1 MNRVITAGLLM
12 TLLVSSVALAADDV
26 TRLGLGIEPSPNPNV
41 PTEAPDSPADV
52 FIASSTNGGVF
63 TDLSPYYGSAFVAA
77 GAASTT
83 AIQDAADSPFVFP
96 VPFTA
101 AQYGTLCV
109 LSNENWWGPAG
120 NGAPQANVSL
130 TDEAAIAAYL
140 DTGGTMLFSGQDYL
154 YGRGNGGGFPATRL
168 GVASYIDD
176 INFNDDNIAW
186 GGVAGSPLD
195 GLFGTLNAVH
205 ETPPCWATQ
214 NLFYSDD
221 VTPSQL
227 GIIDYASFPSGAVGQ
242 AGSTYAAGNYRVV
255 FTTVDLACTTNQQG
269 EFYPAVA
276 AIYNYLVGG
285 ATPVEPSSWGAL
297 KNRYKD

>member
-1 MNRVITAGLLM
+1 M

-26 TRLGLGIEPSPNPNV
+26 TRRGLGIQPSPNPNV

-63 TDLSPYYGSAFVAA
+63 TDLGVYYGPAFVAA
-77 GAASTT
+77 GAASFT
-83 AIQDAADSPFVFP
+83 AIQDAADAPFVFP
-96 VPFTA
+96 GPFTA
-101 AQYGTLCV
+101 AQYGALCV
-109 LSNENWWGPAG
+109 LTNENWWGAAST
-120 NGAPQANVSL
+120 GAPQANVST
-130 TDEAAIAAYL
+130 TDEAAIGAYL

-154 YGRGNGGGFPATRL
+154 YGRGNGAGFPATRL
-168 GVASYIDD
+168 GVAGYIDD
-176 INFNDDNIAW
+176 INFDDNNIAW
-186 GGVAGSPLD
+186 GGVPLSPLD
-195 GLFGTLNAVH
+195 GLFGILNAAH
-205 ETPPCWATQ
+205 TTPPCWAATA
-214 NLFYSDD
+214 NLFYNDD

-242 AGSTYAAGNYRVV
+242 SGSTYAAGNYRVV
-255 FTTVDLACTTNQQG
+255 FTTVDLACTTNQQS